1 MEAWIARFGYAGVLV
16 GSAFEGET
24 TILLAGIFAKLG
36 YLQLEKVVLFSFA
49 GTFLG
54 DCFFFFLGK
63 YIGTP
68 FVERHEFLRAK
79 RNLCNKIIRQ
89 NGNLILFAM
98 RFLAG
103 FRSVILVLLGCTYPR
118 PARLLWLDAVIVFV
132 WTIVVSFV
140 GYAFANLVYIFV
152 SDIKGYERYII
163 PAVLV
168 LPAAAILVYRHLI
181 KEKEEEQFHGD

>member
-63 YIGTP
+63 YLGTP

-89 NGNLILFAM
+89 NGNLILLAM

-118 PARLLWLDAVIVFV
+118 PARFLWLDAVIVFV

-168 LPAAAILVYRHLI
+168 LPVAAILVYRHLI
-181 KEKEEEQFHGD
+181 KEKEEEQFYGD